1 MRMPCKILIA
11 DDHVAVRRGVES
23 LLRDEFPQCE
33 FGQAGTQPELTS
45 MLTAGNWDLV
55 LLDLSMPGRSGFE
68 CIRDIKD
75 DNPST
80 AVLIY
85 SAHPEE
91 QFGVRALRS
100 GADGYLSKDSPEAVF
115 LQAVHRVLEGKRF
128 ITDTI
133 AERLADYIIQPKSR
147 EAHELLSDREYQIL
161 RLMGT
166 GLSATEIGR
175 ELNLSVK
182 TVSTYRKRVL
192 EKLNLH
198 TTADLIR
205 FALENGIR

>member
-1 MRMPCKILIA
+1 MPRRILIA
-11 DDHVAVRRGVES
+11 DDHVAIRRGLES

-45 MLTAGNWDLV
+45 LLSAGNWDLV

-75 DNPST
+75 GNPST

-100 GADGYLSKDSPEAVF
+100 GADGYLSKDTPEAVF
-115 LQAVHRVLEGKRF
+115 LQAVYRVLDGKRY

-133 AERLADYIIQPKSR
+133 AERLADYITQPKSR

-161 RLMGT
+161 RLIGA
-166 GLSATEIGR
+166 GQSVTEIGQ

-205 FALENGIR
+205 FALENGIQ